1 MILYELRPN
10 CPGGGYMPRRAK
22 MPFLGRT
29 LGRGPTIKQYS
40 GRTET
45 AKSHLGRVP
54 YCRHMDIASPSPGV
68 DRTIKIERHPA
79 CLFESSA
86 ASASVWWWM
95 ECNQGHLLSQS
106 CLSTS
111 RESSSQAHGRLFELK
126 SKLTR
131 VINCRVHSKYWH

>member
-1 MILYELRPN
+1 MVFMVSTIKLSR
-10 CPGGGYMPRRAK
+10 K
-22 MPFLGRT
+22 VKTDGRT
-29 LGRGPTIKQYS
+29 EEKWKKVQYS
-40 GRTET
+40 GRPET

-86 ASASVWWWM
+86 ASGSVWWWM
-95 ECNQGHLLSQS
+95 ECNQGHLLSQP

-131 VINCRVHSKYWH
+131 VINCRGNKE